1 MSRVPPSLGD
11 KGQGWVALQFVLLAL
26 ALVVGVLDLSG
37 WPEAYRGGLRYVGVI
52 VVAAGVVLAV
62 FAVLGLGS
70 SLTALPAPLAHGELR
85 TDGVYGVVRHPI
97 YSALLLLVLGW
108 ALVSSPWVLL
118 VLAALAVVLDLKR
131 QVEEDFLTRRYD
143 GAADHDSY
151 AAYCLTVPWALAPW
165 LR

>member
-1 MSRVPPSLGD
+1 VSRVPPRLGD
-11 KGQGWVALQFVLLAL
+11 KGQGWVALQFLLLVVAL
-26 ALVVGVLDLSG
+26 AVGLLDLSG
-37 WPEAYRGGLRYVGVI
+37 WPEAYRGGLRYLGVLVI
-52 VVAAGVVLAV
+52 AAGVVLAV

-131 QVEEDFLTRRYD
+131 RLEEDFLERRYD
-143 GAADHDSY
+143 GAAGHDSY
-151 AAYCLTVPWALAPW
+151 AAYRRQVPWALVPW
-165 LR
+165 VR